1 METPFDWLTVL
12 TFVGLAVL
20 FLQRSTEETPRDKV
34 WQYLPP
40 AIGCA
45 VVNYLG
51 NEGYQI
57 IAVIGLVAI
66 LAYIY
71 YVLKLRMGTPR

>member
-1 METPFDWLTVL
+1 MDTVFDWMTLVVFTGLVVL
-12 TFVGLAVL
+12 L
-20 FLQRSTEETPRDKV
+20 LQRSAQDDPPDKL
-34 WQYLPP
+34 WQYAPP

-51 NEGYQI
+51 NAGYDVV
-57 IAVIGLVAI
+57 AVAGLVAI

-71 YVLKLRMGTPR
+71 YVLRPRISF

>member
-1 METPFDWLTVL
+1 METIFDWLTVL
-12 TFVGLAVL
+12 TFAGLAVL
-20 FLQRSTEETPRDKV
+20 YLQRSALAEPSDHI

-45 VVNYLG
+45 LVNYIG
-51 NEGYQI
+51 NEGYTI
-57 IAVIGLVAI
+57 PAALGLVVV

-71 YVLKLRMGTPR
+71 YVLKPRLGG